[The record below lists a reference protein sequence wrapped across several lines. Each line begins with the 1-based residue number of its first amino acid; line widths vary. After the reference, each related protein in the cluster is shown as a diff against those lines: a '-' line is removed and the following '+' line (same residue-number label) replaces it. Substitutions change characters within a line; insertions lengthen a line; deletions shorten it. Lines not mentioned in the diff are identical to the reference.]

1 MNQGTRSKTGKL
13 RDFKAGAFEIALAT
27 KRWGHWHAHVQTR
40 TRRSFHGKILSL
52 AAASHVIVTL
62 FLSLSLSLVLFLSR
76 RPILPIVITG
86 TNEALPADGFMIC
99 PSAGIELRVMPPI
112 DPSKFEGQGVQELT
126 DMVRG
131 MFVEELEGGRD
142 AATTN

>member
-1 MNQGTRSKTGKL
+1 M
-13 RDFKAGAFEIALAT
+13 
-27 KRWGHWHAHVQTR
+27 
-40 TRRSFHGKILSL
+40 
-52 AAASHVIVTL
+52 AAASDVMLMHT
-62 FLSLSLSLVLFLSR
+62 LSLFPFSFILLLFR

-112 DPSKFEGQGVQELT
+112 DPSEFEGQGVQEVT

-131 MFVEELEGGRD
+131 MFVEELGGGRGA
-142 AATTN
+142 AATN